1 MTTLDTTF
9 NQFVRILCSSDDYD
23 AVNRFLTRWEQNQI
37 CHIQLVQLCEE
48 TQDVLREQGFPG
60 IYVGFNILLDPVCH
74 QEQIDSITRGIN
86 QIFPDNQLEECN
98 SNLAQFV
105 IKKTGG

>member
-1 MTTLDTTF
+1 MTLPDTTF
-9 NQFVRILCSSDDYD
+9 NQFIRILCSSDDYD
-23 AVNRFLTRWEQNQI
+23 LMNRFLTRWKKEHQL

-48 TQDVLREQGFPG
+48 TQDGLRQQGFPG
-60 IYVGFNILLDPVCH
+60 IEVGFNILLYSVC
-74 QEQIDSITRGIN
+74 QEQDSITRGIN
-86 QIFPDNQLEECN
+86 QIFPARQLEECN